1 MSKPP
6 EVERPNRP
14 VLGWIV
20 SSIIGAVI
28 SWVSSSAILPLI
40 FGVTRKD
47 SASVW
52 MLSGV
57 ADLVVGFMCLPAFL
71 LAHGISYAL
80 LKSADTTQWRAVR
93 SIGQGIVV
101 FWIVLVLAWGDN
113 GPVLRAN

>member
-6 EVERPNRP
+6 EAERPKRP
-14 VLGWIV
+14 ILGWIV
-20 SSIIGAVI
+20 SSTIGTVI

-47 SASVW
+47 AASVW

-57 ADLVVGFMCLPAFL
+57 ADLVVGFMCIPAFL

-80 LKSADTTQWRAVR
+80 LKSADTTQWRASR